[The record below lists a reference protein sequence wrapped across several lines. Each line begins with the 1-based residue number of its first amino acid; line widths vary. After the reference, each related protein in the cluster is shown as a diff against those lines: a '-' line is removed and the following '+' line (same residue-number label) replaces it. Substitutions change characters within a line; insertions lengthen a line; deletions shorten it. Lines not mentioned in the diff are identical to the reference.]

1 VIETRTVNPLILMDS
16 SGRTYTLRIADLPSG
31 RGDGVPFT
39 SLVELAK
46 GAKLIHALSALPE
59 SRWLV
64 STTLGYGFIA
74 RCADMVSRQRAGKAF
89 MAVEDGQIPLPPVP
103 ATGDWVAVAASNGKA
118 LVFPIEEVK
127 EGTGGKGVQLI
138 KLDAGEKMT
147 ALTVFDGQTLMV
159 EGAAKGKRS
168 VRLKLSG
175 ENLERYRIH
184 RAKKGSFLEKGMV
197 ASRLWTD

>member
-1 VIETRTVNPLILMDS
+1 
-16 SGRTYTLRIADLPSG
+16 LPSG

-39 SLVELAK
+39 SLVDLAK
-46 GAKLIHALSALPE
+46 GAKLIHALSAPPE
-59 SRWLV
+59 SRWLA

-74 RCADMVSRQRAGKAF
+74 KCADMVSRQRAGKAF
-89 MAVEDGQIPLPPVP
+89 MTVEDGQIPLPPVP
-103 ATGDWVAVAASNGKA
+103 TTGDWVAAAASNGKA

-159 EGAAKGKRS
+159 EGAGKGKRS
-168 VRLKLSG
+168 GRLKLSG
-175 ENLERYRIH
+175 ENLERYRTH
-184 RAKKGSFLEKGMV
+184 RAKKGSLLEKGMV